1 MKVPLGNFGNT
12 VAEPVAQPNKGAAF
26 SHAADVIEGVAQ
38 VQAGIE
44 ERAQRNREALQRAKA
59 ANAFATYQY
68 DVENT
73 GRDIEEGMADGSVDY
88 EHAQEEFD
96 ARVKK
101 LQAPKVEL
109 DNPIDRENHSAAL
122 TITQNRQR
130 LALAPSIFAARQRD
144 GIAQLDGF
152 FDTQAKRA
160 IEPEANVEAINQSAD
175 AFAANAREYGVPQDY
190 LAKRVQAFKDTNWFN
205 NATQRAVEA
214 DQDVPGLKAILH
226 DLTAKDGLYA
236 DKLDPDK
243 RNALQASVQSKLDR
257 IEMRGAAIADRR
269 EAKAERTLATF
280 ERQISS
286 GVPATTEMWTD
297 GASTVKGTSVEGD
310 FNELVHAER
319 EIQAVLRAPIADQ
332 ARLVQERQAALDK
345 GGGTLVQAANVERL
359 KRAVDTNVKTLMQ
372 TPILF
377 GEQRLGDKNEPI
389 DFAANLLDQSTGDAA
404 TTMLQERAS
413 HIRALSS
420 QFGAPVPLRPL
431 LPQEAKQ
438 LSQMLEG
445 SAPSAASDFLTSLR
459 DTAGSSDVFRG
470 MMAQVAPDQPVK
482 ASAGV
487 LASMRRDLTTGTHWF
502 DPDDTV
508 TSRDVAATM
517 LEGDRILN
525 PSGAAKKED
534 GKPQTQLFLTEA
546 AAKGLQDQFGKVVGD
561 AYRNDPQGAE
571 RAFQNVRAYY
581 VGKASKTGALS
592 RDSQTIDTNLV
603 REAVRSTL
611 GNVVDFR
618 GNGNVLAPW
627 GMSESNFE
635 DHVARAIP
643 AALERAGL
651 SAGMAPSDA
660 FGLDDGPEDGVYV
673 ITNGRRWVR
682 DANNQ
687 PVLLDIRPPDARES
701 RGFIRRGGQ

>member
-1 MKVPLGNFGNT
+1 MKIPTGNFGYS
-12 VAEPVAQPNKGAAF
+12 VPEPVDNSAVSRATDRLGQIVSSIGQQRNDQAQALARAQDASAYQEHALAVDQLKASYAEKIDSGEVPYDKAQAGFESDAAKIDTPKPTARDPVAAEALTRGTQMSVKRASLDIAHVVDGARGKAMQAQGIAMLDTLGKRV
-26 SHAADVIEGVAQ
+26 SVPGADVDAINAQ
-38 VQAGIE
+38 ADAVGPVL
-44 ERAQRNREALQRAKA
+44 RSGGLSEAE
-59 ANAFATYQY
+59 
-68 DVENT
+68 V
-73 GRDIEEGMADGSVDY
+73 S
-88 EHAQEEFD
+88 
-96 ARVKK
+96 
-101 LQAPKVEL
+101 
-109 DNPIDRENHSAAL
+109 
-122 TITQNRQR
+122 
-130 LALAPSIFAARQRD
+130 
-144 GIAQLDGF
+144 
-152 FDTQAKRA
+152 RA
-160 IEPEANVEAINQSAD
+160 IQN
-175 AFAANAREYGVPQDY
+175 
-190 LAKRVQAFKDTNWFN
+190 FKDANWYN
-205 NATQRAVEA
+205 QATQVAMQSRQNMPA
-214 DQDVPGLKAILH
+214 LKQLEH
-226 DLTAKDGLYA
+226 DLTAKDGYYVTR
-236 DKLDPDK
+236 LDTEK
-243 RNALQASVQSKLDR
+243 RNAVLQQVISHRIQLENHLQSL
-257 IEMRGAAIADRR
+257 GDRR
-269 EAKAERTLATF
+269 EARAAIAVQQIEQQKA
-280 ERQISS
+280 S
-286 GVPATTEMWTD
+286 GVPATAEMWSNWGNTI
-297 GASTVKGTSVEGD
+297 KGTSFETDLGD
-310 FNELVHAER
+310 LQASER
-319 EIQAVLRAPIADQ
+319 EIQNTLRAPIADQ
-332 ARLVQERQAALDK
+332 TRLVQQKKADLETN
-345 GGGTLVQAANVERL
+345 GGTLKQAANVASLE
-359 KRAVDTNVKTLMQ
+359 RAVNGNIKLLTTS
-372 TPILF
+372 PIEYA
-377 GEQRLGDKNEPI
+377 EQRMGDKASPV
-389 DFAANLLDQSTGDAA
+389 DLSASDDPQVRQANVAE
-404 TTMLQERAS
+404 LQERAAR
-413 HIRALSS
+413 IRALST
-420 QFGAPVPLRPL
+420 QAGVPIPMRPL
-431 LPQEAKQ
+431 LPQEVKD
-438 LSQMLEG
+438 LSQQIEG
-445 SAPSAASDFLTSLR
+445 ASPTVVSDRLNSLR
-459 DTAGSSDVFRG
+459 DDAGTSDVFLG

-517 LEGDRILN
+517 LEGDRILS

-592 RDSQTIDTNLV
+592 RDSQTVDTNLV

-651 SAGMAPSDA
+651 TPGLAPSDA

-687 PVLLDIRPPDARES
+687 PVSLDIRPPDARES